1 VTQGGNQAR
10 VHSDQMAL
18 VVAKQG
24 GWSVMRC
31 RPKTLKA
38 MLNLKRLGLSP
49 LRSNG
54 FMVTKKGGWT
64 TLTVAKDVQGKI
76 KTQFLEAKG
85 PT

>member
-1 VTQGGNQAR
+1 VGPKVTQGGNQAR

-24 GWSVMRC
+24 GWTVMRC

-54 FMVTKKGGWT
+54 FVGHQVGRLDHVNGGQRCSR
-64 TLTVAKDVQGKI
+64 KNQK
-76 KTQFLEAKG
+76 QF
-85 PT
+85 